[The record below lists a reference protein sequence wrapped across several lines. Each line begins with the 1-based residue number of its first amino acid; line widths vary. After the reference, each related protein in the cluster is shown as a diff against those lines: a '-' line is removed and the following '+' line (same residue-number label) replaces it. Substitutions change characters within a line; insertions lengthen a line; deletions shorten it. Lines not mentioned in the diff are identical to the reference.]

1 MVRQREVE
9 DRADR
14 LLDPRE
20 VGELL
25 APVQRHRAALGTPRQ
40 RGRIHVGDVALGVG
54 GGAAADEQAAHAVH
68 ERDQAR
74 AGPPADH
81 GIALPVAQA
90 RAARP
95 RPDVYFVKLR
105 WTCPALNLN
114 TVGVQLEHRRRLVPC
129 FVVCLVYFM
138 RECLFR

>member
-74 AGPPADH
+74 AGP
-81 GIALPVAQA
+81 LPTTVSPSQSPRRAQLDLG
-90 RAARP
+90 R
-95 RPDVYFVKLR
+95 
-105 WTCPALNLN
+105 TCISSN
-114 TVGVQLEHRRRLVPC
+114 
-129 FVVCLVYFM
+129 
-138 RECLFR
+138 